1 EQLKGSD
8 EVPFYLIEKYHRI
21 SNPFATFILTL
32 IGVSLASRK
41 VRGGIGLHIG
51 LGLLISFSFIL
62 FLQIS
67 TTFATSGNL
76 SPIVAVWLPNIVY
89 LILGIYLLKA
99 APK

>member
-1 EQLKGSD
+1 M
-8 EVPFYLIEKYHRI
+8 PFYLIEKYHRI